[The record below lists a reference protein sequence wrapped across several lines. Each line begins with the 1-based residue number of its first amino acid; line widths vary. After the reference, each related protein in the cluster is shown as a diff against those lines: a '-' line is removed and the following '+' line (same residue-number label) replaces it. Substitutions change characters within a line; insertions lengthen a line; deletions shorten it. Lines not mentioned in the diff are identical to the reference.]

1 MIYARIVGQFRESS
15 SGRVHS
21 PKGANFD
28 SRFVSRAGAKNAKEK
43 AFYGFSAPSFEEG
56 SSATEFRSLRVLRV
70 LRVRNAFA
78 PFGEC
83 TPREGTREGR
93 IRSLGQ
99 RSQRGRST
107 RNFARRRVFWGMH
120 FSREAAKN
128 ADNLPDTTAWNLTRE
143 HGLGIRCQGMRNTC
157 EMRVIRAPH
166 REAGEHFPTLIPVP
180 L

>member
-28 SRFVSRAGAKNAKEK
+28 SRFVSREGAKNAKER
-43 AFYGFSAPSFEEG
+43 ACDGFFVPSLEEV

-83 TPREGTREGR
+83 TPREGR

-157 EMRVIRAPH
+157 EMRVIWAPH
-166 REAGEHFPTLIPVP
+166 REAGEHFPTMIPVP
-180 L
+180 

>member
-1 MIYARIVGQFRESS
+1 MELGSLGMHPQL
-15 SGRVHS
+15 
-21 PKGANFD
+21 GADFD
-28 SRFVSRAGAKNAKEK
+28 SRFVSREGAKNAKER
-43 AFYGFSAPSFEEG
+43 ACDGFFVPLLEEV